1 MTVRE
6 AYRKIREEKD
16 KEFER
21 LTKFFSDEEKA
32 LEEDCIKISYIY
44 ESLLKRIIAYHF
56 MDLYP
61 ETFLICYVT
70 GDEYKALNSDLY
82 KWYMKMIN
90 GDFKN
95 FLDNEEISDVNIY
108 NSPDHNKN
116 RELIYKNRFK
126 IAKQIFEKIYI
137 SFPKDNVDI
146 KNIIWFVVS
155 NITPGK

>member
-6 AYRKIREEKD
+6 AYRTIREEKD

-21 LTKFFSDEEKA
+21 LTKFFLDEEKA
-32 LEEDCIKISYIY
+32 LKEDCIKISYIY

-70 GDEYKALNSDLY
+70 GDEYKALNSDLH
-82 KWYMKMIN
+82 KWYMKMVN
-90 GDFKN
+90 GDLKN
-95 FLDNEEISDVNIY
+95 FLDNEEISDANIY
-108 NSPDHNKN
+108 SSPDHN
-116 RELIYKNRFK
+116 KNRFK

-137 SFPKDNVDI
+137 SFPKNNVDI